1 MNREFLL
8 HSSSDIEDQLADASG
23 GSGVTQI
30 TVPARLDSE
39 INPYFDKKTSC
50 QSASSTH
57 PPSSEITSHL
67 IEHLLKL
74 RAASSSSS
82 SSAPEPEPSG
92 SDPSAG
98 GVRAHINSCLNDTD
112 YTSPHN
118 IQEVNNEASP
128 FVDCLQNLVS
138 NDEDDDKLFIL

>member
-1 MNREFLL
+1 MKCNSMGRHQGRLQQSTPHHSSGSLGRPGRNVMNREFLL

-82 SSAPEPEPSG
+82 SSAPEAEPSG
-92 SDPSAG
+92 SDPSTG
-98 GVRAHINSCLNDTD
+98 GVRAH
-112 YTSPHN
+112 
-118 IQEVNNEASP
+118 
-128 FVDCLQNLVS
+128 
-138 NDEDDDKLFIL
+138 